1 MNDIKLIVKDVLD
14 EIRIDKY
21 ISNNT
26 NLSRTL
32 INELISKQQIL
43 LNNRIVKK
51 NFKVKNSDV
60 ICIHNNELNHYK
72 ENTIELIEPNP
83 FLNIPIVYEDQYLLI
98 INKPNNILMY
108 PTSYHE
114 QNTIANWLLYYF
126 NAHKIFED
134 AHLFRYGIVHRL
146 DRFTTGLLIIGKSSL
161 VCEKLINMF
170 NNHSIVKKYLCI
182 VHNCF
187 NQNDFHF
194 KIDVPIGRSNEP
206 KLKMIPYSKKDLKQ
220 AITIVNVINN
230 IGNKYALVE
239 CELIT
244 GRTHQIRT
252 HMKYVNH
259 PIYNDPLYGSKTKC
273 SSYNQYL
280 HCYKLSFNHPITNEF
295 IDIKIDIPEEFNY
308 FINKKHL

>member
-114 QNTIANWLLYYF
+114 QNTIAN
-126 NAHKIFED
+126 
-134 AHLFRYGIVHRL
+134 
-146 DRFTTGLLIIGKSSL
+146 
-161 VCEKLINMF
+161 
-170 NNHSIVKKYLCI
+170 
-182 VHNCF
+182 
-187 NQNDFHF
+187 
-194 KIDVPIGRSNEP
+194 
-206 KLKMIPYSKKDLKQ
+206 
-220 AITIVNVINN
+220 
-230 IGNKYALVE
+230 
-239 CELIT
+239 
-244 GRTHQIRT
+244 
-252 HMKYVNH
+252 
-259 PIYNDPLYGSKTKC
+259 
-273 SSYNQYL
+273 
-280 HCYKLSFNHPITNEF
+280 
-295 IDIKIDIPEEFNY
+295 
-308 FINKKHL
+308 